1 MPNALGLTQ
10 EAAETQTTA
19 GILTCCQAVN
29 VFPNAGSVTSVYA
42 AKGNSQQPDCTGFS
56 PVSLLNAMRGVPVAD
71 AKVRKIY
78 GDKGQ
83 TGGIRQG
90 ELTAQA
96 YLNRFVR
103 LN

>member
-1 MPNALGLTQ
+1 VPNALGLTQ

-56 PVSLLNAMRGVPVAD
+56 PVSLLNAMWGVPVAD
-71 AKVRKIY
+71 AKVRKY
-78 GDKGQ
+78 ME
-83 TGGIRQG
+83 IRGKQVG
-90 ELTAQA
+90 LGRE
-96 YLNRFVR
+96 N
-103 LN
+103 

>member
-56 PVSLLNAMRGVPVAD
+56 PVSLLNAMRGAPVAD

-78 GDKGQ
+78 GDKG
-83 TGGIRQG
+83 
-90 ELTAQA
+90 
-96 YLNRFVR
+96 
-103 LN
+103 